1 MLQVPNIVFLQ
12 ELLAHQD
19 RFASHYAEGLDGCGL
34 GLEADVRRAFYT
46 LARRMIDSVKAT
58 ERLELDKSVPAAL
71 VTAFVHNDIDVK
83 APVRQQ
89 PGSSLS
95 CTA

>member
-46 LARRMIDSVKAT
+46 LARRMI
-58 ERLELDKSVPAAL
+58 
-71 VTAFVHNDIDVK
+71 
-83 APVRQQ
+83 
-89 PGSSLS
+89 
-95 CTA
+95 